1 MATKSLRHCAGY
13 NQYKWPKFGSLE
25 PYAIKT
31 EDDGYWCNLF
41 GYKKA
46 REVKYYNSLFGNFK
60 KKFAKASLTIT
71 LSTWI
76 IAPS

>member
-1 MATKSLRHCAGY
+1 M
-13 NQYKWPKFGSLE
+13 E

-41 GYKKA
+41 AYKKA
-46 REVKYYNSLFGNFK
+46 HEVKYYQIFGNFK
-60 KKFAKASLTIT
+60 RIFAKACLTIT
-71 LSTWI
+71 LTII